1 MKLDERKRRMYFP
14 TLVDFELILYKKESA
29 FISAP
34 YTGALLGMELEI
46 ESL

>member
-1 MKLDERKRRMYFP
+1 MKLDEREMRMDFP
-14 TLVDFELILYKKESA
+14 TLVYFEHNLYKKESA

-34 YTGALLGMELEI
+34 YTDALLGMEFEI